1 MQERSGEVTFQ
12 GNPLTLLGPEI
23 KVGQVA
29 PGFTVVDN
37 DFNKISLSDFAGRV
51 VLISAVPSLDT
62 PVCSVQTERFNN
74 EAAKLDDQIT
84 VLTISED
91 LPFAQGQFCGNKNVT
106 GHKVLS
112 DSVERQF
119 GQEYGLLIKGM
130 MILALAVLVV
140 GKTGRVVY
148 RQIVGEL
155 SEEPDYDAALQAA
168 RVAAE
173 K

>member
-1 MQERSGEVTFQ
+1 MQERNGEVTFK

-29 PGFTVVDN
+29 PDFTVVDN
-37 DFNKISLSDFAGRV
+37 DFNPVKLSDFAGRV
-51 VLISAVPSLDT
+51 VLVSAVPSLDT
-62 PVCSVQTERFNN
+62 PVCSVQTKRFNE
-74 EAAKLDDQIT
+74 EAAKLAEEIT
-84 VLTISED
+84 VLTVSED

-112 DSVERQF
+112 DSVQRQF

-130 MILALAVLVV
+130 MILARAVFVV
-140 GKTGRVVY
+140 GKSGRVVY
-148 RQIVGEL
+148 RQIVAEL